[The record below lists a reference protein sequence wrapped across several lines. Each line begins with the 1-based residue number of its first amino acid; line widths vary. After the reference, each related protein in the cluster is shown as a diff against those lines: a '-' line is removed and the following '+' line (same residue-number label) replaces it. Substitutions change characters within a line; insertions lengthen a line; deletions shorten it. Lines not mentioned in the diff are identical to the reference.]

1 MASKKEKESVE
12 ISAKTVEEAIERGLS
27 ELGLTRDQV
36 EVEVINPGRGGVLGF
51 GAEDA
56 QVRIT
61 ALLVEPPPDVES
73 LQAEAVAAESPQQA
87 ESVDTS
93 TSQAALAIESV
104 AVMPDFTELSVSL
117 LQGLLDRMNIK
128 AQVTARIGDDLVEEG
143 EEPPLTLDIT
153 GDDLGILIGRRGET
167 LRALQYMTRLM
178 LSKSLKRWE
187 PVVVDVEAY
196 RVRRRRLLRQL
207 AARMAERV
215 AFSQQRVVLEA
226 MPAHERRIV
235 HIALRDH
242 QAVTTKS
249 IGEGEHRKVTII
261 PR

>member
-1 MASKKEKESVE
+1 VASEKESVE

-36 EVEVINPGRGGVLGF
+36 EVEVIHSGRGGVLGF

-61 ALLVEPPPDVES
+61 VLPGESPLGVVSPQVEEDEEALLSQPEP
-73 LQAEAVAAESPQQA
+73 AAEKL
-87 ESVDTS
+87 EVVE
-93 TSQAALAIESV
+93 LA
-104 AVMPDFTELSVSL
+104 TEL
-117 LQGLLDRMNIK
+117 LQGLLDHMQVR
-128 AQVTARIGDDLVEEG
+128 AQVKARVGDDLTEEG
-143 EEPPLTLDIT
+143 EEPALILDVT
-153 GDDLGILIGRRGET
+153 GNDLGILIGRRGET

-178 LSKSLKRWE
+178 LSRKLERWE
-187 PVVVDVEAY
+187 PVIVDVESY
-196 RVRRRRLLRQL
+196 RVRRRRSLRQL

-215 AFSQQRVVLEA
+215 TFSKQRVVLEA
-226 MPAHERRIV
+226 MPAYERRIV

-242 QAVTTKS
+242 PQVTTKS

-261 PR
+261 PK